1 MLTKPL
7 ALAVGLVA
15 AFGLPGVRHVLPKR
29 FAAAD
34 SFPIST
40 FPMFTLRRPAE
51 HRMTWV
57 RALDRSGASLGPL
70 HSGHFNFGGM
80 NQALAHL
87 KQARPK
93 EPARRSAICR
103 EIAERVGGFAELR
116 NVARIEI
123 VDAYYRPEKV
133 FGPARND
140 SPERHTVL
148 VRCNVERARAR

>member
-7 ALAVGLVA
+7 AIAITVGLVA

-40 FPMFTLRRPAE
+40 FPMFTLRRSEE

-57 RALDRSGASLGPL
+57 RALDRNGASLGPL
-70 HSGHFNFGGM
+70 PSGHFNFGGM

-87 KQARPK
+87 KQARSK
-93 EPARRSAICR
+93 EPARRAAICR
-103 EIAERVGGFAELR
+103 EITKRVASIAELR
-116 NVARIEI
+116 NVAGVEI
-123 VDAYYRPEKV
+123 VDV
-133 FGPARND
+133 LPARKSWPARD
-140 SPERHTVL
+140 DLPGGR
-148 VRCNVERARAR
+148 RARSAAA